1 MSDNPRKKAWQDGE
15 LYKLL
20 DAAFPDVRNSYGKL
34 DVKALAAK
42 LECTPE
48 AAYKWLRSG
57 KLTPKALKDIVR
69 IADGRIAR
77 EDLATFVFD

>member
-15 LYKLL
+15 LYKML
-20 DAAFPDVRNSYGKL
+20 DAKFPAVRNSYGKL
-34 DVKALAAK
+34 DVKALAAL

-69 IADGRIAR
+69 VADGRI
-77 EDLATFVFD
+77 EQKDLAKFVFA